1 MMSSLTRLSALLA
14 GVVALATS
22 SSGEEVSPK
31 PFDPIGVWRSYHK
44 DGTSFDVRL
53 FADGTAR
60 STADSGQT
68 GIWRWEE
75 KSVRII
81 FNDGWDDVVELG
93 EDGQLIKRSWG
104 PGADRNQPSKNVSRF
119 KPLPRNDGARE

>member
-1 MMSSLTRLSALLA
+1 MRSLIRISALFL
-14 GVVALATS
+14 GLVALMTS

-44 DGTSFDVRL
+44 DGTSFDVHL

-60 STADSGQT
+60 STADGGQT
-68 GIWRWEE
+68 GTWRWEDD
-75 KSVRII
+75 SVRII
-81 FNDGWDDVVELG
+81 FSDGWDDVVELG

-119 KPLPRNDGARE
+119 EPLPRSDGSPE